1 MVSLFAFPCTVCT
14 TELAVYIYISSHNFL
29 VTFTTNANKWFSV
42 STCFQQLRLVSH
54 STSQYLHVQNKE
66 CEQFRF
72 VSKQRGFFVSLTSLT
87 RTNYLSILSRMFLL
101 LKNDRISEQ
110 IQAPCKYVHTRLN
123 TGKKK
128 VFYLSCYSKFSHVG
142 ISVTCSSVS
151 TVNTS
156 INNFERKFFFY

>member
-1 MVSLFAFPCTVCT
+1 M
-14 TELAVYIYISSHNFL
+14 
-29 VTFTTNANKWFSV
+29 WFSF

-72 VSKQRGFFVSLTSLT
+72 VSKQRAFFVSLTSLT
-87 RTNYLSILSRMFLL
+87 RTNYLSILSRVFLL

-110 IQAPCKYVHTRLN
+110 VQAPCKYVHTRLN
-123 TGKKK
+123 TGIKKCF
-128 VFYLSCYSKFSHVG
+128 FYLSCCSKFSHVG

-151 TVNTS
+151 TANNTS
-156 INNFERKFFFY
+156 FNNLERKYVLNLKLLSQSCFVQE